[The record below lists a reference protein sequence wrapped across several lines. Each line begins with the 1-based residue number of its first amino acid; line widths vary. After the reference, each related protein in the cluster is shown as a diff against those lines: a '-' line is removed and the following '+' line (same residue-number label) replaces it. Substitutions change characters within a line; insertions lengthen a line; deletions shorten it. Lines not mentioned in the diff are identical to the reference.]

1 MGDTPCPINPSLLA
15 RGKVP
20 REKTPPPPLLHSA
33 VTDALGSV
41 TTFVTCS
48 TNFAMTTTATTTD
61 KGQAQTTAAKGDA
74 ANPPAANLKKN
85 QEQQMQQSRQQQ
97 HHNLAAAAAAAAI
110 QSLHFAAPPTMPMV
124 HLSNG
129 VVHDAM
135 ASMPY
140 EQSND
145 PGWCAPAIRPGAS
158 VPST

>member
-1 MGDTPCPINPSLLA
+1 
-15 RGKVP
+15 
-20 REKTPPPPLLHSA
+20 
-33 VTDALGSV
+33 
-41 TTFVTCS
+41 
-48 TNFAMTTTATTTD
+48 
-61 KGQAQTTAAKGDA
+61 
-74 ANPPAANLKKN
+74 
-85 QEQQMQQSRQQQ
+85 MQQSRQQQ

-110 QSLHFAAPPTMPMV
+110 QSLHFAAPPTMPIM

-129 VVHDAM
+129 VVHDAR